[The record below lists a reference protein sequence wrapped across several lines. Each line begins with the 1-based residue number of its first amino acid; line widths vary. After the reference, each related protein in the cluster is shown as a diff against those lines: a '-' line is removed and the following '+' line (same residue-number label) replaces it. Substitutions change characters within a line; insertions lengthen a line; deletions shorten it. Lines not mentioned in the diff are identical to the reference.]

1 MTLEARASLSMNG
14 GWKGRADSGWY
25 LQLIL
30 VGWDTALGGITSRI
44 PQCLG
49 KKKFIA
55 LNVTSG

>member
-1 MTLEARASLSMNG
+1 MTLEARASRSING

-44 PQCLG
+44 PQCLC
-49 KKKFIA
+49 KKK
-55 LNVTSG
+55 V